1 MKKTL
6 RALISVLLVLMVVAP
21 VFAEDNSKEVVV
33 GQNSDET
40 VVVKQEGD
48 EAGGSVSDSSFT
60 ALETF
65 TLNAYEVKDGVY
77 TSTDKEVGSITVTLT
92 LTQTVP
98 EVASGSTREWIVF
111 VTHDDDSRDKL
122 TPTVSGTTVTFSC
135 TRFSTFTLAY
145 KDTKNADTSSNTN
158 YSVVNTA
165 DKD

>member
-1 MKKTL
+1 MMKTL
-6 RALISVLLVLMVVAP
+6 RALISVLLVLMVVTP
-21 VFAEDNSKEVVV
+21 VFAEDNSTENVV
-33 GQNSDET
+33 GKNSDGT
-40 VVVKQEGD
+40 IVVKLEGD
-48 EAGGSVSDSSFT
+48 EAGGSVTDSSFT

-77 TSTDKEVGSITVTLT
+77 TSTDENVGSIEVTLT

-98 EVASGSTREWIVF
+98 AVASGATREWKVF
-111 VTHDDDSRDKL
+111 VTHDDNSTETL

-135 TRFSTFTLAY
+135 DRFSTFTLAY
-145 KDTKNADTSSNTN
+145 KDTKSADSSSNNN